1 MALFSSL
8 SRAQKESIVLLQVGT
23 FLEYFD
29 LMLYIHMVVLLNELF
44 FPKTDPHTASLLT
57 AFTFCTTFIFRP
69 IGALIFGWLGDHIGR
84 KSTIILTT
92 IMMSISCLIMANL
105 PTYAQIGISAA
116 WIMTFCRIAQGMSS
130 MGEIYGGQIYLTESI
145 RRPASYPIVAFLVVA
160 AELGG
165 MVALGIATLATSY
178 TLNWRIAFWIG
189 AGIALVGSIARTRL
203 RETPEFLEFKNQQM
217 REVVAELNL
226 EEESGKRAKN
236 SHHISRPSWRQ
247 HIPFKTLMSYFCVLC
262 GYPLTFYLIFMYF
275 NPILQGNFGYS
286 SADIIRH
293 NFFLSIFMVTLYVF
307 WSVLSSYIHPIK
319 ILKVRGLFFLFFM
332 IIMPFLIMNIPN
344 PTVLFFIQL
353 LILVAPLDGAPA
365 EAVFIY
371 HFPIYRRFTY
381 ASFLYAIARAL
392 MYVIISFGLIYLGR
406 YFGTFGIWFITLPV
420 AVASLYGVLYFEKLE
435 RKLGTYSNPYNKGRS
450 QKNAATAMAIQGS
463 K

>member
-8 SRAQKESIVLLQVGT
+8 NREQKEAIGLLQIGT

-57 AFTFCTTFIFRP
+57 AFTFCVTFIFRP

-84 KSTIILTT
+84 KITIIITT

-116 WIMTFCRIAQGMSS
+116 WIMTFCRIAQGISS

-145 RRPASYPIVAFLVVA
+145 RRPASYPAVAFLVVA
-160 AELGG
+160 AEVGG
-165 MVALGIATLATSY
+165 MVALGVAALATSY
-178 TLNWRIAFWIG
+178 SLNWRVAFWIG
-189 AGIALVGSIARTRL
+189 AAIAIVGAVARTRL
-203 RETPEFLEFKNQQM
+203 RETPEFLKLQDQRR
-217 REVVAELNL
+217 REIVAGLNR
-226 EEESGKRAKN
+226 EEESEKSGKIPQQIK
-236 SHHISRPSWRQ
+236 PTWKQ
-247 HIPFKTLMSYFCVLC
+247 HIPFKTLASYFCVLC

-275 NPILQGNFGYS
+275 NPILQVNFGYS

-293 NFFLSIFMVTLYVF
+293 NFFLSIFMVVLYVF
-307 WSVLSSYIHPIK
+307 WSILSSYVHPIK
-319 ILKVRGLFFLFFM
+319 ILKIRGFFFLCFM
-332 IIMPFLIMNIPN
+332 IVLPLLIIDIPN
-344 PTVLFFIQL
+344 PVVLFFIQL
-353 LILVAPLDGAPA
+353 LILIAPLDGAPA

-381 ASFLYAIARAL
+381 ASFLYAVARAL
-392 MYVIISFGLIYLGR
+392 MYIIISFGLIYLGK
-406 YFGTFGIWFITLPV
+406 YFGAFGLWFITLPV
-420 AVASLYGVLYFEKLE
+420 AVAFLYGVFHFEKLE
-435 RKLGTYSNPYNKGRS
+435 RKLEIYPNLS
-450 QKNAATAMAIQGS
+450 
-463 K
+463 

>member
-1 MALFSSL
+1 
-8 SRAQKESIVLLQVGT
+8 
-23 FLEYFD
+23 
-29 LMLYIHMVVLLNELF
+29 
-44 FPKTDPHTASLLT
+44 
-57 AFTFCTTFIFRP
+57 
-69 IGALIFGWLGDHIGR
+69 
-84 KSTIILTT
+84 
-92 IMMSISCLIMANL
+92 MANL

-130 MGEIYGGQIYLTESI
+130 MGEIYGGQIYLTESV

-165 MVALGIATLATSY
+165 MVALGVAALATSY
-178 TLNWRIAFWIG
+178 SLNWRIAFWIG

-217 REVVAELNL
+217 KEVVAELNR
-226 EEESGKRAKN
+226 EEGAGKPEKELP
-236 SHHISRPSWRQ
+236 HIKPLWKQ

-293 NFFLSIFMVTLYVF
+293 NFFLSIFMVILYIF
-307 WSVLSSYIHPIK
+307 WSVLSSYVHPIK
-319 ILKVRGLFFLFFM
+319 ILKVRGLFFLCFM
-332 IIMPFLIMNIPN
+332 VVMPLLIMNIPN
-344 PTVLFFIQL
+344 PMTLFFIQL

-381 ASFLYAIARAL
+381 ASFLYALARAL
-392 MYVIISFGLIYLGR
+392 MYVVISFGLIYLGR
-406 YFGTFGIWFITLPV
+406 YFGTFGLWFITLPV
-420 AVASLYGVLYFEKLE
+420 AVASLYGVTHFEGLE
-435 RKLGTYSNPYNKGRS
+435 RKLGTYSNPYNKGGMQR
-450 QKNAATAMAIQGS
+450 NATAAAIQGS